1 MKEYQQISFH
11 YCSSSCFLERARY
24 APAAASAI
32 TAITVP
38 TPLSPVLGELALL
51 FEELPDDLEPLPE
64 ELLLE
69 DPPDEVLA
77 VVVTE
82 VVSVVDVSS
91 AVVDVVS
98 VVVVVSVVDV
108 VVDVS
113 VVEVVDAF
121 TSSPPITPLL
131 VDVVT
136 SSLS

>member
-1 MKEYQQISFH
+1 M
-11 YCSSSCFLERARY
+11 
-24 APAAASAI
+24 
-32 TAITVP
+32 
-38 TPLSPVLGELALL
+38 L

-98 VVVVVSVVDV
+98 VVVVVVSVVDV

-113 VVEVVDAF
+113 VVDAV

>member
-1 MKEYQQISFH
+1 M
-11 YCSSSCFLERARY
+11 
-24 APAAASAI
+24 
-32 TAITVP
+32 
-38 TPLSPVLGELALL
+38 L

-98 VVVVVSVVDV
+98 VVVVVVSVVDV

-121 TSSPPITPLL
+121 TSSPSITPLL